1 MMPFGEP
8 VAYLALGTVVLG
20 TPAVIAV
27 CYAKGEPP
35 VALGQV
41 AGLLTRRDGAGQR
54 RDQEGAPSTCTP
66 PVTKRRA
73 AVAPRSICISWVG

>member
-1 MMPFGEP
+1 MPFGEP

-35 VALGQV
+35 RWRWG
-41 AGLLTRRDGAGQR
+41 RSRD
-54 RDQEGAPSTCTP
+54 S
-66 PVTKRRA
+66 
-73 AVAPRSICISWVG
+73 